1 MFIYSEEI
9 RVNQILRE
17 ESFKSTVFKTKKT

>member
-1 MFIYSEEI
+1 MFIYSEEM

-17 ESFKSTVFKTKKT
+17 KSFKSTVFKTKKT